1 MLKKTIDKYL
11 LILFFLLIKSTSPFC
26 FMLNHISI
34 KIDKIIKY
42 MKKIELLFF
51 IQFHPI
57 ETLIFIQVLHF
68 DQEHMLRFNEKKEII
83 FFLLLIDA
91 ETTLETCLYTNVMVI
106 LHVTMLQKV
115 TLIGISVFP
124 SLYFQE
130 KCW

>member
-1 MLKKTIDKYL
+1 
-11 LILFFLLIKSTSPFC
+11 
-26 FMLNHISI
+26 
-34 KIDKIIKY
+34 

-57 ETLIFIQVLHF
+57 KTLIFIQVLHF